1 MKKNIIKLTAAEAFI
16 LAAAVILTASAV
28 KKTLNAKGGEGK
40 NNIRNTRDTSIAAV
54 SDAILESPAAEYVF
68 GEINTGTDIV

>member
-1 MKKNIIKLTAAEAFI
+1 MKKIIIKLTIAEAFI

-28 KKTLNAKGGEGK
+28 KKTLNAKGDKEK
-40 NNIRNTRDTSIAAV
+40 NNTFNTRDTSISAV
-54 SDAILESPAAEYVF
+54 SDAILDSHAAEYVF